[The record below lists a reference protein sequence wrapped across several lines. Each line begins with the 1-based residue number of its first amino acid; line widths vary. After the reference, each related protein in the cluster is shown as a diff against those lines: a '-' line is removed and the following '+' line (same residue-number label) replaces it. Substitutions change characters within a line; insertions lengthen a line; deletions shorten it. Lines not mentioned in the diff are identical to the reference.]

1 MKDLEEY
8 FNAKIIDD
16 TGQVVNQSNLDQLL
30 IHQE

>member
-1 MKDLEEY
+1 MKNLEEY

-16 TGQVVNQSNLDQLL
+16 TGQVIDRSNLDQLL